1 MARVARYAL
10 LAISLS
16 AGLLVHA
23 SALGDGGVESA
34 SEEAAAEG
42 ADAISE
48 EAAQTSPQESPQE
61 SSKEI
66 ADPLSQEAREEA
78 PPSADERPDG
88 SDEERGGESSG
99 ELIEAE
105 AFSAEMS
112 ERDAPRVRAH
122 TGFILGAEVYI
133 SDIADRALLAS
144 AFGYAVTG
152 THRWANG
159 WSLGVRLEHDL
170 WVRYELGHG
179 VDPGAISAAAVVSR
193 LSLRDRLRTSLML
206 GPSFLLFDTG
216 LDDAG
221 SVGFYGEA
229 RPLGVLFHF
238 PRMSLILD
246 PFTIS
251 LVAPVLSQI
260 PLLRVAYRSV
270 IQFEFGRRR

>member
-1 MARVARYAL
+1 MRVHSCGRLMDRVARYAL
-10 LAISLS
+10 LVISLS
-16 AGLLVHA
+16 AALYARA
-23 SALGDGGVESA
+23 SALADESVESA
-34 SEEAAAEG
+34 PEESVAEAADTISEDAPKTSSEEVAG
-42 ADAISE
+42 TITQ
-48 EAAQTSPQESPQE
+48 EAPE
-61 SSKEI
+61 
-66 ADPLSQEAREEA
+66 EAREIGGALSDDVIEA
-78 PPSADERPDG
+78 RGDESEP
-88 SDEERGGESSG
+88 
-99 ELIEAE
+99 IEAE
-105 AFSAEMS
+105 TLSAEMS
-112 ERDAPRVRAH
+112 ERDATRVRAH
-122 TGFILGAEVYI
+122 TGLILGAEVYI

-152 THRWANG
+152 THRWPNG
-159 WSLGVRLEHDL
+159 WSLGFRLEHDL

-270 IQFEFGRRR
+270 IQFEFGGRR